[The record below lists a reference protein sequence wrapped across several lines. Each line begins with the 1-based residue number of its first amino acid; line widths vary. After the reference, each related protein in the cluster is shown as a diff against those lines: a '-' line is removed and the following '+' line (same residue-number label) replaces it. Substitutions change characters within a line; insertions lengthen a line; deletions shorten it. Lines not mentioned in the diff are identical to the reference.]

1 MISESLKKEII
12 EKISRKNPYKLILFG
27 SHAYGVSDDTSDID
41 LLVVLNTTDMPKT
54 FKERSSNYLEVNRLL
69 RDINK
74 KVSMDLMVMTKAQ
87 WERFLEKDSGFSRE
101 INSRGIVLI

>member
-12 EKISRKNPYKLILFG
+12 EKISTKNPYKLILFG

-41 LLVVLNTTDMPKT
+41 LLVVLNTNDMPKT